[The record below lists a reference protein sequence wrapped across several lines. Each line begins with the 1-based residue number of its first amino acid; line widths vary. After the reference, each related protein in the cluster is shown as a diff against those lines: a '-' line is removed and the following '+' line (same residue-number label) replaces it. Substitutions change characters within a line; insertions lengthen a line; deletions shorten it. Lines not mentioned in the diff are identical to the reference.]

1 MIPIPPRAPSLAEG
15 RGLPPATRKER
26 QFMLKS
32 HPRKPYH
39 ILLILCLVLLF
50 LPQAAFAATK
60 QDTAYADSLYQL
72 GVFYGTDQGYDL
84 DRAPTRAESTAML
97 VRMLGAEDQSRQLEN
112 ASIPFSDVPQWALG
126 YAAYAYENGL
136 VAGISDTR
144 FGASLSTTAQM
155 YTVFM
160 LRALGY
166 TESQGDFTYSQA
178 MSFAQSIGLLDED
191 LAGQLSSSS
200 FTRADAVRLT
210 YEALRFPVKDSSL
223 LLVEKLAGEGKLSQ
237 DKVSRFLE
245 TIISSQ
251 DNRQELRISQI
262 ANQRESV
269 VLLEGSVSDGL
280 RQGSGVILSTDGL
293 ILTNYHVIEGL
304 QSMAV
309 TFNDGS
315 VYEGEVYVE
324 DYDADLDLALIRI
337 DREEL
342 TPVTIGDSDQ
352 LSIGDTV
359 VAIGSPYGLQN
370 TVSEGIIS
378 SIRDSELQITA
389 AISSGSS
396 GGALFN
402 AYGELVGITY
412 AGVSQGQNLGFAIP
426 INLLD
431 TLDQRL
437 HQSLSEFSQ
446 QLAQALAP
454 QNLTLVA
461 KQDNSIYLQWDPVEN
476 ADYYLLYYRTSSE
489 DAYKV
494 FTNYGFPY
502 RFSHGSD
509 YSAAL
514 RVLDESASYQLAVSA
529 VVEGEESPLSQA
541 LTVSL

>member
-1 MIPIPPRAPSLAEG
+1 
-15 RGLPPATRKER
+15 
-26 QFMLKS
+26 MLKS

-97 VRMLGAEDQSRQLEN
+97 VRMLGAEDQARQLEN

-136 VAGISDTR
+136 VAGISNTR

-262 ANQRESV
+262 ANRRESV

-337 DREEL
+337 DREDL

-489 DAYKV
+489 DSYKV

-514 RVLDESASYQLAVSA
+514 RVLDENASYQLAVSA